1 MNDDLP
7 FDKFLNLNHRKD
19 DVNIASP
26 LPIVSTLSTN
36 FILMV
41 FEKNNMS
48 PRMLLIKPLTKFLKN
63 VKA

>member
-7 FDKFLNLNHRKD
+7 FDKFFNLNHRKD

-48 PRMLLIKPLTKFLKN
+48 PRMLLIKPLTKF
-63 VKA
+63 